1 MQETVEQA
9 PSGNKRQQQLEHESA
24 NSQKNIGK
32 TLT

>member
-9 PSGNKRQQQLEHESA
+9 PSGNKRQQQLEQESA